1 MPEYRVREGKRHGGF
16 GQYGPGDV
24 VTLTEVEA
32 AGFLDKL
39 ERVEAALPVP
49 EPDIAHEQ
57 REEIAS
63 EPVPDTIT
71 MSVPPTPPTPERVD
85 FTEVDGIGPEIRQA
99 LYDAGYNTW
108 EDVLQAGAVKVKDDV
123 SGLSLSRARKL
134 FDKAQFEG

>member
-49 EPDIAHEQ
+49 AFDPVTE

-63 EPVPDTIT
+63 EPPAATDDET
-71 MSVPPTPPTPERVD
+71 TPERVN

-108 EDVLQAGAVKVKDDV
+108 QDILDAGAVKVKEDV
-123 SGLSLSRARKL
+123 SGLGLSRARKL
-134 FDKAQFEG
+134 FAKAQFEG